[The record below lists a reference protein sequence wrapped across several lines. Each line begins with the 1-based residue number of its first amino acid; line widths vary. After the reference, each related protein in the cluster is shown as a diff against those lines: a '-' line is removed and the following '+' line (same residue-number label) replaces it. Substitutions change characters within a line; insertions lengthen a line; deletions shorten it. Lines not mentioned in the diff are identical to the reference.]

1 MGDKIIDLKRD
12 AYEKLLEWKNNH
24 NNKVLLIEGAR
35 QVGKTYLVKKFS
47 RENYKYVIYINLLE
61 EAGED
66 LLTIYN
72 VIKQERLSGKL
83 DREKLIL

>member
-1 MGDKIIDLKRD
+1 
-12 AYEKLLEWKNNH
+12 
-24 NNKVLLIEGAR
+24 VLLIEGAR
-35 QVGKTYLVKKFS
+35 QVGKTYLVRKFS

-72 VIKQERLSGKL
+72 EYL
-83 DREKLIL
+83 DFMKHEYSDIINKF

>member
-1 MGDKIIDLKRD
+1 MR
-12 AYEKLLEWKNNH
+12 
-24 NNKVLLIEGAR
+24 
-35 QVGKTYLVKKFS
+35 KFS

-72 VIKQERLSGKL
+72 VIKQERL
-83 DREKLIL
+83 